1 MPSADIDKRKLV
13 ADLIRKVLI
22 YGAPAR
28 EAVLCFPKDTNDKSI
43 LAAYHAL
50 VHFEADEELRSRD
63 LLYKDEQDDYLEF
76 ISNILDRGEDLPD
89 NIIKSYDEF
98 YETASIPK
106 GFWQSFL
113 KFLNI

>member
-1 MPSADIDKRKLV
+1 MPGADNRKVV

-28 EAVLCFPKDTNDKSI
+28 EAILRFPKDTQDRSI

-50 VHFEADEELRSRD
+50 VHFEADEDLRARD
-63 LLYKDEQDDYLEF
+63 LLYKEEQDDYLEF
-76 ISNILDRGEDLPD
+76 ISCTLERGEDLPD

-98 YETASIPK
+98 YETTSIPK

-113 KFLNI
+113 KFLNVR